1 VLDDTTGAVLLT
13 TEALQGGQGSH
24 LVAVLNAQPAWSDL
38 PVICLTSARMRAAR
52 DGSAPHALL
61 LSHTT
66 NVLVLERP
74 TGRDS
79 LLSAV
84 RSALKN
90 RARQFRLRDELER
103 MAQHA
108 EELRLSRQ
116 NLVAANLRREFLFRL
131 VREQRE
137 SSSAG
142 TIMQLAAEALRA
154 KFAANRCGFYTV
166 QAGAGGGG
174 CIQFGPSSQEAG
186 LPPLAGSLPLDAL
199 DPALVRKL
207 GASTVARYGELVEPG
222 CPAAAVAT
230 HYRIEDGVILQFHR
244 ERRWEGGLYITHP
257 ARHPWDDSEIGLFE
271 EAGHLAWDAVERAE
285 SETAL
290 KEREIQLV
298 RTEERDRLWQL
309 SRDLLGIFDAEGRWR
324 SVNPA
329 WTQRL
334 GWSASELLAQGVDAF
349 VHPDDL
355 PPTRQWMQQLFVGG
369 QPGSFENRL
378 RTRDGGFRTLSW
390 SAVPMHGLVY
400 SAARDVTEQRA
411 QALALQQAED
421 QLRQSQKMEA
431 LGQLT
436 GGIAHDFNNMLQ
448 GITMSLEVLKRRLA
462 LGHSDNDRFIESAMR
477 SCVRAAAVT
486 HHLLA
491 FSRRQPLRPSQ
502 VELNGQLRSM
512 SDLIRQTVGEQITW
526 RYDLDPAVAAVTC
539 DPNQLENAMLNLVI
553 NARDALPH
561 GGEIVVFTRANGAPH
576 GSAVDAAAATEHF
589 AALGVR
595 DNGVGMPPD
604 VAKRAFD
611 PFFTTKPIGKGTG
624 LGLSMIYGFAKQSR
638 GDCVIDSMPGAGTTV
653 TIFLPLATDEPSAP
667 VPGHSLAEDRHI
679 STGTVLVV
687 EDDEVVRPLVI
698 EALRNL
704 GLRVLEARDGPAGLK
719 ILQSEEAIDVLVTD
733 VGLPGL
739 NGRQLA
745 DAAAAHRP
753 ALKVLFMTGYAD
765 AMLDMDGLL
774 NRGMC
779 MLAKPFKLN
788 DLTAKVCTLLLSH
801 GAPH

>member
-1 VLDDTTGAVLLT
+1 
-13 TEALQGGQGSH
+13 
-24 LVAVLNAQPAWSDL
+24 
-38 PVICLTSARMRAAR
+38 
-52 DGSAPHALL
+52 
-61 LSHTT
+61 
-66 NVLVLERP
+66 
-74 TGRDS
+74 
-79 LLSAV
+79 
-84 RSALKN
+84 
-90 RARQFRLRDELER
+90 
-103 MAQHA
+103 
-108 EELRLSRQ
+108 
-116 NLVAANLRREFLFRL
+116 
-131 VREQRE
+131 
-137 SSSAG
+137 
-142 TIMQLAAEALRA
+142 
-154 KFAANRCGFYTV
+154 
-166 QAGAGGGG
+166 
-174 CIQFGPSSQEAG
+174 
-186 LPPLAGSLPLDAL
+186 
-199 DPALVRKL
+199 
-207 GASTVARYGELVEPG
+207 
-222 CPAAAVAT
+222 
-230 HYRIEDGVILQFHR
+230 
-244 ERRWEGGLYITHP
+244 
-257 ARHPWDDSEIGLFE
+257 
-271 EAGHLAWDAVERAE
+271 
-285 SETAL
+285 
-290 KEREIQLV
+290 
-298 RTEERDRLWQL
+298 
-309 SRDLLGIFDAEGRWR
+309 
-324 SVNPA
+324 
-329 WTQRL
+329 
-334 GWSASELLAQGVDAF
+334 
-349 VHPDDL
+349 
-355 PPTRQWMQQLFVGG
+355 
-369 QPGSFENRL
+369 
-378 RTRDGGFRTLSW
+378 
-390 SAVPMHGLVY
+390 
-400 SAARDVTEQRA
+400 
-411 QALALQQAED
+411 
-421 QLRQSQKMEA
+421 
-431 LGQLT
+431 
-436 GGIAHDFNNMLQ
+436 
-448 GITMSLEVLKRRLA
+448 
-462 LGHSDNDRFIESAMR
+462 
-477 SCVRAAAVT
+477 VT

-653 TIFLPLATDEPSAP
+653 TIFLPLATGEPSAP